1 MLQLNVSAR
10 VVELVDTQDLKSCDR
25 KIVWVQVPSRVHILG
40 FLKEFKPFRNT
51 ENPLNRVLI
60 IKESVTMN
68 IPLPDLIKA
77 LLTINFLRYFLTAST
92 VFLIFYVWKK
102 KAWGGKKIQGTFPK
116 LKDYQREMGLLHDHF
131 SYFQYGRGFGHCIA
145 LASIQFGL

>member
-1 MLQLNVSAR
+1 M
-10 VVELVDTQDLKSCDR
+10 D
-25 KIVWVQVPSRVHILG
+25 
-40 FLKEFKPFRNT
+40 
-51 ENPLNRVLI
+51 
-60 IKESVTMN
+60 

-116 LKDYQREMGLLHDHF
+116 LKDYQREMGYSMITLAISVWSGFWSLHRL
-131 SYFQYGRGFGHCIA
+131 YIN
-145 LASIQFGL
+145 SI